1 MKEYLQ
7 SLRTQAWRTSGARYN
22 AGRRLKRRE
31 LFSTV
36 SLGMFSALSIAVA
49 FLQRIYTAPA
59 GTPLDNYLTA
69 LSVCLGVF
77 LLAISL
83 MEWGAANGAKADTLH
98 RNAEDLNAFQRK
110 LAQRLAQIDAGT
122 ELIWDNVEELRNEYE
137 IIKGRCSHNHE
148 PLDDLLFRAAHRA
161 SDEFLRPV
169 GEPAVGDWEARWVAL
184 RWHFSSVWYFALFW
198 LVIASALTLAPWM
211 SE

>member
-7 SLRTQAWRTSGARYN
+7 ALQTQAWRTSGARYN
-22 AGRRLKRRE
+22 AARRLKRRE

-36 SLGMFSALSIAVA
+36 SLAMFSALSIAVA
-49 FLQRIYTAPA
+49 FIQRIYASLA
-59 GTPLDNYLTA
+59 GSTLDNYLTA

-83 MEWGAANGAKADTLH
+83 MEWGAANGAKADALH

-110 LAQRLAQIDAGT
+110 LAQRLAQIDAGA
-122 ELIWDNVEELRNEYE
+122 ELIWDTVEDLRNEYE
-137 IIKGRCSHNHE
+137 IIKERCSHNHE

-161 SDEFLRPV
+161 SDEFLRSA
-169 GEPAVGDWEARWVAL
+169 GESALDDWEARWVAF
-184 RWHFSSVWYFALFW
+184 RWHFASVWYFGLFW
-198 LVIASALTLAPWM
+198 LVIASALALARWM
-211 SE
+211 

>member
-22 AGRRLKRRE
+22 AARRLKRRE

-36 SLGMFSALSIAVA
+36 SLAMFSALSIAVA
-49 FLQRIYTAPA
+49 FIQRIYASQPGSA
-59 GTPLDNYLTA
+59 LDNYLAA

-83 MEWGAANGAKADTLH
+83 MEWGAANGAKADALH

-110 LAQRLAQIDAGT
+110 LAQRLAQLDAGA
-122 ELIWDNVEELRNEYE
+122 ELIWDTVEELRKEYE
-137 IIKGRCSHNHE
+137 IIKERCSHNHA
-148 PLDDLLFRAAHRA
+148 PLDDLLFRAVHRA
-161 SDEFLRPV
+161 SNEFLRSA
-169 GEPAVGDWEARWVAL
+169 GESALGDWEARWVVF
-184 RWHFSSVWYFALFW
+184 RWHFASVWYFALFW
-198 LVIASALTLAPWM
+198 LVIASALALVRWT
-211 SE
+211 